1 MIGIIVS
8 QIFKNLSNTMA
19 RNIQSKLQMETLIH
33 FLSLKRVIHEDLL
46 SKKIMAKILW
56 KSITFTRRETNLHI
70 FKKTLRHH
78 LYNSDLSKKNIL
90 LKKCILHELLS
101 LARYE
106 TIRAYTNT
114 RRTNTGPPSLII
126 SYASGAR
133 VCAWNLAR
141 DVRLVH
147 VET

>member
-1 MIGIIVS
+1 MKKIARINHMNEGIIVS

-78 LYNSDLSKKNIL
+78 LYNSDLSKKIYHSKNVSCTNCYRSPDM
-90 LKKCILHELLS
+90 KQ
-101 LARYE
+101 YE
-106 TIRAYTNT
+106 RTQT
-114 RRTNTGPPSLII
+114 RDEQTLGPP
-126 SYASGAR
+126 
-133 VCAWNLAR
+133 V
-141 DVRLVH
+141 
-147 VET
+147 

>member
-46 SKKIMAKILW
+46 SKKMTKILW
-56 KSITFTRRETNLHI
+56 KSIIHTTRNKLLYI